1 MTNNTDITRN
11 AIVEALAEVATDNH
25 LLSEGFDLD
34 IAADA
39 ILAGEVTA
47 DDNDGAITDPAL
59 KLAFGAFM
67 SSGRW
72 WVK

>member
-11 AIVEALAEVATDNH
+11 DILEALAEIVADNH
-25 LLSEGFDLD
+25 LFRDGFDVD

-39 ILAGEVTA
+39 IMAGEVAA
-47 DDNDGAITDPAL
+47 DDNDGAINDPAL